1 MKISWSLLSLIP
13 VSVSS
18 LSLVASCSEI
28 ENFGK
33 LVLNNLV
40 KSIDNFYL
48 KINELEQKY
57 VNLKPSEVFIKLFS
71 DLPTPVENY
80 GYQNLVTKIWPDDEN
95 GVLKVD
101 IKNSFSGQ
109 NERITSLSFN
119 LKSNEQAKID
129 TEIKPLDYFNVDS
142 SWLMTKI
149 IKIKDGQKNLD
160 PTDVAN
166 KILSAPD
173 RVSELAKYINISEGQ
188 NNEEKILKKPLT
200 NNESLVISDVQP
212 IKHLGIIDQIFLKLH
227 IVKSGQKSSPLL
239 LTINGFEGT
248 NIQGLKSKL
257 TEEFLKKYA
266 QDFFNSTDTPL
277 RNNDNQT
284 LDIFASQINSK
295 TDLLKLFKN
304 QTGIIEYPNW
314 FNLPGVNLKI
324 SLLDLVNDSAMDEY
338 GSLKAVFKFELRID
352 SNPPIILDNEE
363 IKLYG
368 FKIQSY
374 RRFLWI

>member
-1 MKISWSLLSLIP
+1 M
-13 VSVSS
+13 
-18 LSLVASCSEI
+18 
-28 ENFGK
+28 
-33 LVLNNLV
+33 
-40 KSIDNFYL
+40 
-48 KINELEQKY
+48 
-57 VNLKPSEVFIKLFS
+57 
-71 DLPTPVENY
+71 
-80 GYQNLVTKIWPDDEN
+80 
-95 GVLKVD
+95 
-101 IKNSFSGQ
+101 
-109 NERITSLSFN
+109 
-119 LKSNEQAKID
+119 
-129 TEIKPLDYFNVDS
+129 LD
-142 SWLMTKI
+142 
-149 IKIKDGQKNLD
+149 
-160 PTDVAN
+160 DVAN
-166 KILSAPD
+166 KILSASD
-173 RVSELAKYINISEGQ
+173 RVSEFAKYINISEGQ

-200 NNESLVISDVQP
+200 SNESLVISDVQP

-227 IVKSGQKSSPLL
+227 IVKSGEKSSPLL

-248 NIQGLKSKL
+248 NVQGLKSKL

-277 RNNDNQT
+277 KNNGNQT

-368 FKIQSY
+368 FKIKS
-374 RRFLWI
+374 

>member
-166 KILSAPD
+166 KILSASD

-314 FNLPGVNLKI
+314 FNLPGINLKI

-368 FKIQSY
+368 FKIKS
-374 RRFLWI
+374 